1 MSTQKQPKV
10 AVITRTKNRNILL
23 ERALKSVHQQTMEDF
38 VHIIYNDSGDEAAVE
53 MLLEKYKDITII
65 NVAHKGNSLNFCDKV
80 YLLKNNK
87 LQKVKK

>member
-1 MSTQKQPKV
+1 M
-10 AVITRTKNRNILL
+10 ALA
-23 ERALKSVHQQTMEDF
+23 RALYKKPKLL
-38 VHIIYNDSGDEAAVE
+38 ILDEAFSALDTKTE
-53 MLLEKYKDITII
+53 SKILKKINKKYKDITII